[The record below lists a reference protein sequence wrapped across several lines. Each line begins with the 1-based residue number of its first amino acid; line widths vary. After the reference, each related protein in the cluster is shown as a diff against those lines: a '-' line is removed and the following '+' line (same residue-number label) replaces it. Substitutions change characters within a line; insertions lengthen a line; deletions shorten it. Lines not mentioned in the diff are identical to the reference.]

1 MSTDETQNK
10 GIARRFFA
18 ASDAN
23 DESALNELLAPDLIA
38 HVPAVTGPVN
48 REMLLQVGRMFAA
61 AFSDTHYTIEDQI
74 AEVDKVATRVTW
86 RAVHTGEFQGLPATG
101 KQIVGPGMMIMHIK
115 DGKIAEYWANYD
127 QMGMMRQLGLIPPP
141 QPAR

>member
-1 MSTDETQNK
+1 MSTDETHNK

-23 DESALNELLAPDLIA
+23 DEAALNELLAPDLVA
-38 HVPAVTGPVN
+38 HVPAVPGPVN
-48 REMLLQVGRMFAA
+48 RETLLQVGRMFSA
-61 AFSDTHYTIEDQI
+61 AFSDSPYTIKDQL

-101 KQIVGPGMMIMHIK
+101 KQIMGPGMMIMHIK
-115 DGKIAEYWANYD
+115 HGKIVEYWANYD